1 MVSLFPDVKH
11 KHLIHSC
18 SVDKSVSTYDLKL
31 EKRVNWRIIPNGS
44 HHAMTQRTDNEFELV
59 TGGHG
64 APIFFW
70 DCDVKDPVANI
81 PYPYKVLTLSVSP
94 SGRVLAFG
102 TETNE
107 VFVYTM
113 NGLEFSFL
121 GKGLGHSGAVQKI
134 QWSPDEKQIVSVS
147 ADSSISVWNFYG

>member
-1 MVSLFPDVKH
+1 
-11 KHLIHSC
+11 
-18 SVDKSVSTYDLKL
+18 
-31 EKRVNWRIIPNGS
+31 
-44 HHAMTQRTDNEFELV
+44 MTQRTDNEFELV

-107 VFVYTM
+107 VFVYAM
-113 NGLEFSFL
+113 SGLEFSFL
-121 GKGLGHSGAVQKI
+121 GKGLGHFVEVRGNAKYKLLTEEAQRDALASSQNIASGLPI
-134 QWSPDEKQIVSVS
+134 QPSIRISTTKTVEEK
-147 ADSSISVWNFYG
+147 